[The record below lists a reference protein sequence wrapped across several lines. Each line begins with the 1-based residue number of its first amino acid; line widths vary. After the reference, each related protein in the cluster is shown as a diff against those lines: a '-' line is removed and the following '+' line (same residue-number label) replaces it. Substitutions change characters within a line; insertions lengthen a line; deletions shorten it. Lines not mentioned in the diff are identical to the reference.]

1 MTEMKIND
9 MKIHDVINYL
19 PNASR
24 NIQTNDEKFLFFFEP
39 RLMDE
44 KKFLFGFSI
53 KNGVQLFSV
62 ISLIQAINS
71 FFDIFRP
78 ANFIMF
84 FVNIVIF
91 AIYSVN
97 TFYTILSTIKDKYEY
112 ARMSYLISATLF
124 ILYALKYVLK
134 SVIKTIKFITPWESD
149 FLRLDFLAYIFG
161 YGILLFIIL
170 YFVYVLYHYM
180 LELKNPTIVQNNENE
195 ENIPINEPM
204 KSD

>member
-1 MTEMKIND
+1 MTDKKIQD
-9 MKIHDVINYL
+9 MINYL

-24 NIQTNDEKFLFFFEP
+24 SIQANEEKFLFFFEP
-39 RLMDE
+39 KLMDE
-44 KKFLFGFSI
+44 KRFLFGLSL
-53 KNGVQLFSV
+53 KNGVQVFSV

-71 FFDIFRP
+71 FFDIFNP
-78 ANFIMF
+78 GYFLMF
-84 FVNIVIF
+84 FINIVIF

-97 TFYTILSTIKDKYEY
+97 TFYTILSTIKDNYEY
-112 ARMSYLISATLF
+112 ARMSYLISAILF
-124 ILYALKYVLK
+124 LVYAIKYLLK
-134 SVIKTIKFITPWESD
+134 SFIKTIKFLTPWETD

-161 YGILLFIIL
+161 YGMLLFIIL

-180 LELKNPTIVQNNENE
+180 LQLKHPTTIQNNENE